1 MAKSFSFFGAALLAL
16 LSAVPASGAT
26 LLVNGS
32 FESGPLGNPAGSVN
46 GATFDTL
53 TTGSRSWDAYGSL
66 DGWTLASGPGIAV
79 ETDRSNNKIDAQDG
93 EHYVGLDVIGNA
105 RITQTVALTVGAYTL
120 NLWYSPNTNNA
131 ATNGI
136 DFGITGLG
144 SGVATVGTMGAR
156 RGEWSQISLNVLVQV
171 AGDYQV
177 YVGATGRSDGR
188 GGYIDNIALTPVPL
202 PAAGLGLLGALG
214 LMAGLRRKRLA

>member
-1 MAKSFSFFGAALLAL
+1 MARASSLIGAALLTV
-16 LSAVPASGAT
+16 LSGVPATAAT
-26 LLVNGS
+26 LLINGS
-32 FESGPLGNPAGSVN
+32 FETGVPGNPRGIVT
-46 GATFDTL
+46 GTRFDAL
-53 TTGSRSWDAYGSL
+53 TTSRNDWDAYGSL
-66 DGWTLASGPGIAV
+66 DGWTLDSGPGIAV
-79 ETDRSNNKIDAQDG
+79 ETDRSNRRIDAQDG

-120 NLWYSPNTNNA
+120 NLWYSPDTNNA

-144 SGVATVGTMGAR
+144 GGVATVGTGGAR
-156 RGEWSQISLNVLVQV
+156 RGRWSQISLNVLVQV

-177 YVGATGRSDGR
+177 YIGATGRSDGR

>member
-1 MAKSFSFFGAALLAL
+1 MAKTFSLIGAALLTV
-16 LSAVPASGAT
+16 LSGIPATAAT
-26 LLVNGS
+26 LLINGS
-32 FESGPLGNPAGSVN
+32 FETGVPGNPRGIVN
-46 GATFDTL
+46 GTRFDAL
-53 TTGSRSWDAYGSL
+53 TTSRNDWDAYGSL

-120 NLWYSPNTNNA
+120 NLWYSPDTNNA

-156 RGEWSQISLNVLVQV
+156 RGTWSQISLNVLVQV

-202 PAAGLGLLGALG
+202 PATGLGLLGALG